1 MTPGMETH
9 HMLVRN
15 GNDHRLFRKKLSQLG
30 PTMGQLAESSQV
42 IWLSQYPI
50 VELYGPTLGHNTG
63 IHSAKVHQYNE
74 ISRQT
79 LQYNSNIWYFG
90 MIASC

>member
-15 GNDHRLFRKKLSQLG
+15 GNDHHLFRKKLSELG
-30 PTMGQLAESSQV
+30 ATLGQLAKSSQV
-42 IWLSQYPI
+42 IWLNQYPI

-79 LQYNSNIWYFG
+79 LQYNLDLIFWNN
-90 MIASC
+90 